1 MKPGSIDVHSFQRL
15 RPALGTLVAVEGV
28 APHEAAA
35 DIAIGSAYGA
45 IERVETL
52 MHPTRP
58 GSDLQRLSVAA
69 PGVAVAVDAWTFRL
83 LRLSRELHHRSQGL
97 FEPCTADLPGRMM
110 DVELREPN
118 VVACYERVALDLGGI
133 AKGFAVDRA
142 IDALLS
148 CGCESGLVNAGGD
161 LRAFGSEARTLIVR
175 VTDRAIARI
184 ELTAGALA
192 VSAPRSDKSP
202 PEHRGYYLGT
212 TRELVP
218 GRCVAV
224 NAAEASIADGLCKC
238 AMLCPAPVTEALLR
252 SYAARLIDIVEA

>member
-1 MKPGSIDVHSFQRL
+1 
-15 RPALGTLVAVEGV
+15 VAVDGV
-28 APHEAAA
+28 APNEAAA
-35 DIAIGSAYGA
+35 DFAIGAAYGA
-45 IERVETL
+45 IERAEAL

-69 PGVAVAVDAWTFRL
+69 PGVAVAVDAWTFQL
-83 LRLSRELHHRSQGL
+83 LRLARELHHRSHGM
-97 FEPCTADLPGRMM
+97 FEPCTADLAGRMM
-110 DVELREPN
+110 DIELREPN
-118 VVACYERVALDLGGI
+118 SVACYERVALDLGGI

-142 IDALLS
+142 IEALLG

-161 LRAFGSEARTLIVR
+161 LRTFGSEARTLIVR
-175 VTDRAIARI
+175 VTDFAIARI

-202 PEHRGYYLGT
+202 PEHRGYYLGI

-218 GRCVAV
+218 GRSIAV
-224 NAAEASIADGLCKC
+224 SAAEAAIADGLCKC
-238 AMLCPAPVTEALLR
+238 AMLCPAPVTEALLT